1 MLWMDGET
9 QDLFG
14 DNPLP
19 AGLPALTPVEAVD
32 NAVRTN
38 KPGDRPGRVSVHNPQ
53 PLLLRQPR
61 ISYLIGTATLLPRR
75 PR

>member
-9 QDLFG
+9 QDLTV

-19 AGLPALTPVEAVD
+19 AGFPAPGPVEPVD
-32 NAVRTN
+32 NRVRTRVA
-38 KPGDRPGRVSVHNPQ
+38 GDRPQRGSVHNSQ
-53 PLLLRQPR
+53 ALLLRLPK
-61 ISYLIGTATLLPRR
+61 ISDLSGTARLLPRR

>member
-9 QDLFG
+9 EYLSG

-19 AGLPALTPVEAVD
+19 AGLPAPGPVEPVD
-32 NAVRTN
+32 NPVRTQ
-38 KPGDRPGRVSVHNPQ
+38 KPGDRPRWASVHNPQ
-53 PLLLRQPR
+53 ALLLRLPE
-61 ISYLIGTATLLPRR
+61 ISDLLGTATLLPRR

>member
-9 QDLFG
+9 QPLSG

-19 AGLPALTPVEAVD
+19 AGLPAPAPVETVD
-32 NAVRTN
+32 NQVRMRTA
-38 KPGDRPGRVSVHNPQ
+38 GDRPRWAFVHNPQ
-53 PLLLRQPR
+53 ALLLRLPK
-61 ISYLIGTATLLPRR
+61 ISYLSETARLLPRR

>member
-9 QDLFG
+9 QGHCG

-19 AGLPALTPVEAVD
+19 VGLLAFSPVEAVE
-32 NAVRTN
+32 NEVRTRE
-38 KPGDRPGRVSVHNPQ
+38 PGDRPQRVSVHNPQ
-53 PLLLRQPR
+53 ALLLRQPEF
-61 ISYLIGTATLLPRR
+61 SDLSGTATLLPRR